1 MFAGVRQGQVCTYK
15 LVNFMMPY
23 NTVFTRLGV
32 MLHRPYRRHVQRLL
46 GPWPMSSA
54 CLGCKGVNLMHS
66 GSTNTVVFR
75 VCPTFGDA
83 PSSLLCR
90 AERVI
95 LSASGTS
102 SACTAQDRHS
112 LVDSMQN
119 SYTLESH
126 TLKLYEYC
134 FAAAHRGL
142 VPASESP
149 ILSLPTFISL
159 YVHLFLPELEHSYGQ
174 ISKHDILLSVT
185 AQGHE
190 LTKGASTPF
199 PLLLASSLSVY
210 LSVT

>member
-102 SACTAQDRHS
+102 SACTAHCYHKTDTHS
-112 LVDSMQN
+112 LTRCRIRIHS
-119 SYTLESH
+119 
-126 TLKLYEYC
+126 
-134 FAAAHRGL
+134 
-142 VPASESP
+142 
-149 ILSLPTFISL
+149 SL
-159 YVHLFLPELEHSYGQ
+159 
-174 ISKHDILLSVT
+174 ILLSYMNT
-185 AQGHE
+185 ALQQLIVALFLH
-190 LTKGASTPF
+190 LNHRSCRFQLLF
-199 PLLLASSLSVY
+199 PYMFISFFRN
-210 LSVT
+210 